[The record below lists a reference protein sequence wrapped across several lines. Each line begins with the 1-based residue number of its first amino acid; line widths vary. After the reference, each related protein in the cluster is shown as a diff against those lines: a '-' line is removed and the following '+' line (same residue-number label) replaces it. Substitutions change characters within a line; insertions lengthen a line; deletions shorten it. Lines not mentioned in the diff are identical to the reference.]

1 MYTPLLLAFLA
12 GGFIC
17 QTFAHT
23 LTLYPTPQSLD
34 CQSGTAPFSDIC
46 LHCSPGTFSS
56 SGEICSPCTNNTFSL
71 VGAHACTP
79 CHAGAVSVRGASG
92 CTPQDRHLV
101 GFSEKNNG
109 CITFNVTA
117 GTGCAW
123 MCDYCANQLGT
134 TNYYF
139 TDGVCTYQYGGCV
152 SNPIASKE
160 YTCCAA

>member
-12 GGFIC
+12 SGFIC

-23 LTLYPTPQSLD
+23 LALYPVPLPHSLD
-34 CQSGTAPFSDIC
+34 CQ
-46 LHCSPGTFSS
+46 
-56 SGEICSPCTNNTFSL
+56 
-71 VGAHACTP
+71 
-79 CHAGAVSVRGASG
+79 AGAVSGRGRGDSE
-92 CTPQDRHLV
+92 CPPQDGRIA

-109 CITFNVTA
+109 CITFNVAA

-123 MCDYCANQLGT
+123 MCEYCANQLGT
-134 TNYYF
+134 TSYYF

-152 SNPIASKE
+152 GNPIASKE